1 MTDTGKQPD
10 GLDEDALRRRLIN
23 RIALAGVAI
32 VVLLGGLA
40 VIDSMYVAPTTTSL
54 KIAVAPLIAEAV
66 KPATTVAAP
75 PTATQ
80 EKAAE
85 VQTLPE
91 PPKPQAVPTPPEPPK
106 PQAVPTIRKS
116 AEREE
121 SAAPSIPLSRQPHLT
136 QSTQAGRHF
145 ILQMGV
151 FNNVNNAQDLLAQL
165 QKNGIP
171 AQIEARVQ
179 VGPFKTK
186 AEADEARTKLKTMGL
201 DAGLLMAIHR

>member
-66 KPATTVAAP
+66 KPAATVAAL

-121 SAAPSIPLSRQPHLT
+121 
-136 QSTQAGRHF
+136 
-145 ILQMGV
+145 
-151 FNNVNNAQDLLAQL
+151 
-165 QKNGIP
+165 
-171 AQIEARVQ
+171 
-179 VGPFKTK
+179 
-186 AEADEARTKLKTMGL
+186 
-201 DAGLLMAIHR
+201 